1 MKIEI
6 GINPNCSEAVFR
18 FYTLD
23 PKEIQTILQ
32 AIADE
37 ISVNTGFTPHQKQKV
52 PLFKTA
58 EEYDTNYKEGELSY
72 SGEIHKKYDAQI
84 NKIWKDR
91 DDKVI
96 TQEEALEKSG
106 KIEAKMCKE
115 IYPNSL
121 LKACAGLGDN
131 DAVVTIEKDK
141 EAFRLNIG
149 NNDIS
154 DNKTDWTDKVKA
166 LGIKVEEAEYSKD
179 LQKHSRDCTCGCTW
193 FDGYKNLIKD
203 KE

>member
-1 MKIEI
+1 MRIEY
-6 GINPNCSEAVFR
+6 GVQSNCSESVFR

-37 ISVNTGFTPHQKQKV
+37 ISVNTEFEPHQNQEV

-58 EEYDTNYKEGELSY
+58 EEYDTKYKAGEMSY
-72 SGEIHKKYDAQI
+72 SGSTRKEYDRQI

-91 DDKVI
+91 DDKKI
-96 TQEEALEKSG
+96 TQEEALEKYG
-106 KIEAKMCKE
+106 KIEAKMNKE
-115 IYPNSL
+115 IYPKSL

-131 DAVVTIEKDK
+131 DAVVTIEKTK
-141 EAFRLNIG
+141 KAFRLNIG

-154 DNKTDWTDKVKA
+154 DNKTDWTGKVKA
-166 LGIKVEEAEYSKD
+166 LGIKVEEAEYSKE
-179 LQKHSRDCTCGCTW
+179 LQKHSRDCTCGCTF

-203 KE
+203 NK